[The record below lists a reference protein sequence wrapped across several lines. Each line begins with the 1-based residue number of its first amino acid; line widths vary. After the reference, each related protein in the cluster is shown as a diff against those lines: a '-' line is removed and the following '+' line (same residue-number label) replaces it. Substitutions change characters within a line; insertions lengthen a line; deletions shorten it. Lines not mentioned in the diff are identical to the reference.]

1 MDILLL
7 LTSMHFKKRVFW
19 LFILGLF
26 SLGLATFLKISED
39 RHALEFSELANNT
52 QSILHKQ
59 IDRLYAVADSIAP
72 LLKNTRLNERAI
84 AAKISSESLPDQAS
98 MFVYDQ
104 NLLHYWSDNKTF
116 LDPIV
121 RANLIPD
128 KINFIGNGWYYVVQR
143 RTNSRELI
151 ALLPIKYQYAIQN
164 KYLVNSYNS
173 SFNIPD
179 DTRFITLPRAGTWA
193 ISNKAG
199 QYLFSLGFSQDQN
212 EKAYSWWIVVLYGLG
227 ITFFALAL
235 LDLLVYFGHKK
246 SVFGFIIVGCI
257 VMIRYLMIEFR
268 IPVPLYSHDLFSPKY
283 YASSFLLNSL
293 GDLLLTTL
301 VFLLVIVFLYNFLNR
316 KIKFLPIEGNKGK
329 RFTTIVLIFFGTFL
343 FSVLINYLLSGL
355 IINSQISFNI
365 TNVFELSAYSLV
377 GLLIIGLLLFG
388 FYFICDVGI
397 QYIRKS
403 NFTFANNAILFLIS
417 QGIFLICLLSF
428 RTTDLFID
436 YGVSAFL
443 LANSLIL
450 FISYV
455 RGLEASLFSFS
466 KTILVILGFSL
477 YAAQMI
483 YSFNITKEHEKRQ
496 LLAAKIES
504 EQDLVAE
511 YLFDDIYNRLAKDQ
525 SLFIFFNKS
534 PQYVVNNRG
543 IIDDLN
549 RKLIRQYFNGYLSR
563 YEVSFKYFTA
573 NEIPINKIG
582 DPSWDLDVYRKVFK
596 EEGRPT
602 SNDNFSFI
610 PNTNGRISY
619 LGRVDLMVDSNKK
632 GILIIELNSRHVQEE
647 NGFPDL
653 LLSNKVILRNDL
665 SNYSYARF
673 QRGKLLNQSGPF
685 NYFLTAAPYE
695 ESYRGLAGM
704 RFVTF
709 DNYSHLFYNFGTDS
723 LIIISYPVQGI
734 IVFITLFS
742 YLFTVFSLVF
752 LLFYLATRWVQ
763 SGFKLQINFKSR
775 IQLTVVSIVVA
786 TLLLTGFTTVWY
798 IYKNYEQNQ
807 KTKTREKLNN
817 ILQLVENN
825 LGQRVETN
833 AMINDDIQYSLSQLA
848 TTLATDFNIY
858 GLNGS
863 LLFTSQPKIYD
874 QQLMAP
880 LMNRLAFTKLTSN
893 QKAMY
898 LQIENIGKL
907 SFIAAYEPIRNSDN
921 KTIGYL
927 NLPYFAREI
936 ELKKDISSFLVALIN
951 IYVFL
956 FSAAILIAL
965 FISNRITA
973 PLRIIQQSLRS
984 TKFGS
989 TNKPIQWNKNDE
1001 IGALINEYNRMVQEL
1016 QLSADLL
1023 AKSERESAWRE
1034 MAKQVAHEIKNP
1046 LTPMKLGVQHLQ
1058 RAWNDNHPNK
1068 DEMIKRISTTL
1079 IEQIETLSN
1088 IATEFSNFAK
1098 MPKPD
1103 FGILN
1108 LGDVIQHTVDLY
1120 SQTANMF
1127 FEIDMPQ
1134 HPIEI
1139 NGDKDQLNRIFSNL
1153 IKNAIQAIPEDRSGV
1168 VKIKLVDN
1176 KSDYLISIT
1185 DNGIGIPDHLINKIF
1200 VPNFTTKSSGTGLGL
1215 AMVKNMVEG
1224 MYGTIE
1230 FKTKLGSGTTFT
1242 LKFLK
1247 PQVA

>member
-1 MDILLL
+1 M
-7 LTSMHFKKRVFW
+7 KRIFW
-19 LFILGLF
+19 LFTLGLF
-26 SLGLATFLKISED
+26 ATGLATFLKISED
-39 RHALEFSELANNT
+39 KHAMEFSDLANNV

-59 IDRLYAVADSIAP
+59 IEKLHVVADSLTP
-72 LLKNTRLNERAI
+72 LLENSRLNERAI
-84 AAKISSESLPDQAS
+84 AAKISSDPPPAQALV
-98 MFVYDQ
+98 FVFEHNQ
-104 NLLHYWSDNKTF
+104 LHYWSDNKTF
-116 LDPIV
+116 PDPTV
-121 RANLIPD
+121 RENLVPE
-128 KINFIGNGWYYVVQR
+128 KVNFIGNGWYYVVQR
-143 RTNSRELI
+143 EVKSRTLI
-151 ALLPIKYQYAIQN
+151 SLLPIKFQYAIQN
-164 KYLVNSYNS
+164 KYLVNNYNS

-199 QYLFSLGFSQDQN
+199 QYLFSLGFSQEQV
-212 EKAYSWWIVVLYGLG
+212 EKTYSWWIVVLYGLG
-227 ITFFALAL
+227 IIFFVLAL
-235 LDLLVYFGHKK
+235 LDLLIYFGRKK
-246 SVFGFIIVGCI
+246 SFVGFIIVGCI
-257 VMIRYLMIEFR
+257 IVIRYLMIEFR
-268 IPVPLYSHDLFSPKY
+268 IPTPLYNHDLFSPKY

-293 GDLLLTTL
+293 GDLLLTTI
-301 VFLLVIVFLYNFLNR
+301 VFLLVIVFFYNYFN
-316 KIKFLPIEGNKGK
+316 KIIQELSDDRNKRT

-388 FYFICDVGI
+388 FYLICDIGI

-403 NFTFANNAILFLIS
+403 NFSISNNAILFLVS

-455 RGLEASLFSFS
+455 RGSEGTLFSFS

-511 YLFDDIYNRLAKDQ
+511 YLFDDIYNRLSKDP
-525 SLFIFFNKS
+525 SLSIFFNKS
-534 PQYVVNNRG
+534 PQYVVSNPE
-543 IIDDLN
+543 IIDVLN

-582 DPSWDLDVYRKVFK
+582 DPSWNLDAYRQIVSK
-596 EEGRPT
+596 ESRPT
-602 SNDNFSFI
+602 SNENFSFI
-610 PNTNGRISY
+610 PNNTGRISY
-619 LGRVDLMVDSNKK
+619 FGKVDLKVDSLTK
-632 GILIIELNSRHVQEE
+632 GILIIELNARHVQEE

-653 LLSNKVILRNDL
+653 LLSNKVNLRNDL
-665 SNYSYARF
+665 SSYSYARF
-673 QRGKLLNQSGPF
+673 QNGKLLNQSGPF

-695 ESYRGLAGM
+695 ENYNGLEGM

-709 DNYSHLFYNFGTDS
+709 DNFSHLFYKFGKDS
-723 LIIISYPVQGI
+723 LIIVSYPVQGI

-752 LLFYLATRWVQ
+752 LFFYLSARWIQ
-763 SGFKLQINFKSR
+763 SGFRLQINFKSR

-786 TLLLTGFTTVWY
+786 TLLLTGVTTVWY

-907 SFIAAYEPIRNSDN
+907 SFISAYEPIRNSDN
-921 KTIGYL
+921 RTIGYL

-973 PLRIIQQSLRS
+973 PLKIIQQSLRA
-984 TKFGS
+984 TKLGS
-989 TNKPIQWNKNDE
+989 ANEPIQWNKSDE

-1016 QLSADLL
+1016 HLSADLL

-1068 DEMIKRISTTL
+1068 DEMIKRISSTL

-1098 MPKPD
+1098 MPKPE
-1103 FGILN
+1103 FGIVN
-1108 LGDVIQHTVDLY
+1108 LVDVIQHVVDLY
-1120 SQTANMF
+1120 SQTENMF
-1127 FEIDMPQ
+1127 FEIEKPLSAA
-1134 HPIEI
+1134 EI

-1153 IKNAIQAIPEDRSGV
+1153 IKNAIQAIPNERSGII
-1168 VKIKLVDN
+1168 KIKLVEN
-1176 KSDYLISIT
+1176 KTDYAISIT
-1185 DNGIGIPDHLINKIF
+1185 DNGVGIPDHLIHKIF

-1224 MYGTIE
+1224 MAGVIE
-1230 FKTKLGSGTTFT
+1230 FNTKLGSGTTFN
-1242 LKFLK
+1242 LKFPK
-1247 PQVA
+1247 F

>member
-1 MDILLL
+1 
-7 LTSMHFKKRVFW
+7 
-19 LFILGLF
+19 
-26 SLGLATFLKISED
+26 
-39 RHALEFSELANNT
+39 
-52 QSILHKQ
+52 
-59 IDRLYAVADSIAP
+59 
-72 LLKNTRLNERAI
+72 
-84 AAKISSESLPDQAS
+84 
-98 MFVYDQ
+98 
-104 NLLHYWSDNKTF
+104 
-116 LDPIV
+116 
-121 RANLIPD
+121 
-128 KINFIGNGWYYVVQR
+128 
-143 RTNSRELI
+143 
-151 ALLPIKYQYAIQN
+151 
-164 KYLVNSYNS
+164 
-173 SFNIPD
+173 
-179 DTRFITLPRAGTWA
+179 LPRAGTWA

-212 EKAYSWWIVVLYGLG
+212 EKAYSWWVVVFYGLG
-227 ITFFALAL
+227 IIFFAVAL
-235 LDLLVYFGHKK
+235 LDLLIYFGSKK
-246 SVFGFIIVGCI
+246 SIFGFIIVGCI
-257 VMIRYLMIEFR
+257 IMIRYLMIEFR
-268 IPVPLYSHDLFSPKY
+268 IPAPLYSHDLFSPKY

-301 VFLLVIVFLYNFLNR
+301 VFLLVVVFLYNFLSR
-316 KIKFLPIEGNKGK
+316 KIKILPIEGNKGK

-377 GLLIIGLLLFG
+377 GLLIIGLLLIG
-388 FYFICDVGI
+388 FYFICDIGI

-403 NFTFANNAILFLIS
+403 NFSFANNSILFLIS

-455 RGLEASLFSFS
+455 RGSEASLFSFS

-511 YLFDDIYNRLAKDQ
+511 YLFDDIYNRLSKDP
-525 SLFIFFNKS
+525 SLSIFFNKS
-534 PQYVVNNRG
+534 PQYVVNNPE
-543 IIDDLN
+543 IIDGLN

-582 DPSWDLDVYRKVFK
+582 DPSWNLDAYRKIVS
-596 EEGRPT
+596 EESRPT
-602 SNDNFSFI
+602 SNEYFSFI
-610 PNTNGRISY
+610 PNNTGRISY
-619 LGRVDLMVDSNKK
+619 LGKVDLKVDSLTK
-632 GILIIELNSRHVQEE
+632 GILIIELNARHVQEE

-653 LLSNKVILRNDL
+653 LLSNKVSLRNDL
-665 SNYSYARF
+665 SSYSYARF
-673 QRGKLLNQSGPF
+673 QNGKLLNQSGPF

-695 ESYRGLAGM
+695 ENYSGLEGM

-709 DNYSHLFYNFGTDS
+709 DNYSHLFYKFGKDS
-723 LIIISYPVQGI
+723 LIIVSYPVQGI

-752 LLFYLATRWVQ
+752 LLFYLSTRWVQ
-763 SGFKLQINFKSR
+763 AGFKLQINFKSR
-775 IQLTVVSIVVA
+775 IQLTVVSIVMS

-825 LGQRVETN
+825 LGQRVDAD
-833 AMINDDIQYSLSQLA
+833 AMINDDIQYALSQLA

-880 LMNRLAFTKLTSN
+880 LMNRLAYTKLTSS

-921 KTIGYL
+921 KTIAYL

-956 FSAAILIAL
+956 FSAAVLIAL

-989 TNKPIQWNKNDE
+989 TNKPIQWNKRDE

-1068 DEMIKRISTTL
+1068 DEMIKKISTTL

-1103 FGILN
+1103 FGIVN

-1120 SQTANMF
+1120 GQTANMF
-1127 FEIDMPQ
+1127 FEIEMPQ

-1153 IKNAIQAIPEDRSGV
+1153 IKNAIQAIPEGRSGLI
-1168 VKIKLVDN
+1168 KIRLVESKN
-1176 KSDYLISIT
+1176 EISISIA
-1185 DNGIGIPDHLINKIF
+1185 DNGSGIPDHLIDKIF

-1224 MYGTIE
+1224 MLGTIYFDTRLE
-1230 FKTKLGSGTTFT
+1230 EGTTFI
-1242 LKFLK
+1242 LKFQK
-1247 PQVA
+1247 S

>member
-1 MDILLL
+1 MQ
-7 LTSMHFKKRVFW
+7 FKKRVFW
-19 LFILGLF
+19 LFTFGLIC
-26 SLGLATFLKISED
+26 LGLATFLKISED
-39 RHALEFSELANNT
+39 RHALEFSDLANNT

-59 IDRLYAVADSIAP
+59 IDRLNAVADSIAP
-72 LLKNTRLNERAI
+72 LLGSTRLNERAI
-84 AAKISSESLPDQAS
+84 SAKISSESLPDQAS

-104 NLLHYWSDNKTF
+104 NQLHYWSDNKTF
-116 LDPIV
+116 PDPIL
-121 RANLIPD
+121 RENLIPE

-164 KYLVNSYNS
+164 KYLVNNYNS

-199 QYLFSLGFSQDQN
+199 QYLFSLGFSQEQV
-212 EKAYSWWIVVLYGLG
+212 EKTYSWWIVVLYGLG
-227 ITFFALAL
+227 IIFFVLAL
-235 LDLLVYFGHKK
+235 LDVLTYYGSKK
-246 SVFGFIIVGCI
+246 SNIGFVLVGCI
-257 VMIRYLMIEFR
+257 IAIRYLMIEFR
-268 IPVPLYSHDLFSPKY
+268 IPTPLYSHDLFSPKY

-301 VFLLVIVFLYNFLNR
+301 VFLLTVVFLYNFFNE
-316 KIKFLPIEGNKGK
+316 KIKVLPTEGNKGK
-329 RFTTIVLIFFGTFL
+329 RYVTIVLIFFGTFL

-388 FYFICDVGI
+388 FYLIGDIGI

-403 NFTFANNAILFLIS
+403 NLTFANNAILFLIS
-417 QGIFLICLLSF
+417 QGIFLICLLSL
-428 RTTDLFID
+428 RSTDLFID

-443 LANSLIL
+443 LANSLII

-455 RGLEASLFSFS
+455 RGSEGSLFSFS

-483 YSFNITKEHEKRQ
+483 YSFNIAKEHEKRQ
-496 LLAAKIES
+496 LLAAKTES

-511 YLFDDIYNRLAKDQ
+511 YLFDDIYNRLSKDP

-534 PQYVVNNRG
+534 PQYVVNNPE
-543 IIDDLN
+543 IIDAIN

-563 YEVSFKYFTA
+563 YEVLFKYFTV

-582 DPSWDLDVYRKVFK
+582 DPSWDLDVYRKIFQ

-602 SNDNFSFI
+602 SNDNFRFI
-610 PNTNGRISY
+610 PNTNGRVSY
-619 LGRVDLMVDSNKK
+619 LGRVNLTMDSKTK
-632 GILIIELNSRHVQEE
+632 GILIIELNSRHIQEE

-653 LLSNKVILRNDL
+653 LLSNKVNLRNDL

-673 QRGKLLNQSGPF
+673 QNGKLLNQSGPF

-695 ESYRGLAGM
+695 ESYRGLTGM
-704 RFVTF
+704 RFVNF
-709 DNYSHLFYNFGTDS
+709 DNYSHLFYKYGTDS

-786 TLLLTGFTTVWY
+786 TLLLTGVTTVWY

-825 LGQRVETN
+825 LGQRVDTN

-858 GLNGS
+858 GLDGS

-907 SFIAAYEPIRNSDN
+907 SFISAYEPIRNSDN

-927 NLPYFAREI
+927 NLPYFARDI
-936 ELKKDISSFLVALIN
+936 ELKKDISNFLVALIN

-956 FSAAILIAL
+956 FSAAVLIAL

-973 PLRIIQQSLRS
+973 PLRIIQQSLRA
-984 TKFGS
+984 TKLGS
-989 TNKPIQWNKNDE
+989 TNEPIQWNKSDE

-1016 QLSADLL
+1016 HLSADLL

-1098 MPKPD
+1098 MPKAE
-1103 FGILN
+1103 FAIVN
-1108 LGDVIQHTVDLY
+1108 LGDIIQHTVDLY

-1127 FEIDMPQ
+1127 FEIENPSNK
-1134 HPIEI
+1134 IEI

-1153 IKNAIQAIPEDRSGV
+1153 IKNAVQSIPEGHSGLIRIKV
-1168 VKIKLVDN
+1168 VEN
-1176 KSDYLISIT
+1176 KDEILISIS
-1185 DNGIGIPDHLINKIF
+1185 DNGSGIPAHLINKIF

-1224 MYGTIE
+1224 MSGTIN
-1230 FKTKLGSGTTFT
+1230 FSTKVGEGTTFN
-1242 LKFLK
+1242 LKFQKL
-1247 PQVA
+1247 